1 MNPYLKLIRPSVCLL
16 SIFGLIVGLLLV
28 GIPFE
33 LWILPVL
40 GIFLFSA
47 SGNTINDFFDFEI
60 DKINKPE
67 RPLPSGKISKK
78 ITIGFYLSLALVG
91 LVISF
96 FVSLN
101 FFILALLNSI
111 LIFMYSR
118 KFKKTLLGN
127 PVDSWLACSVFLA
140 PVLISGGLTELLTST
155 TTILAIIAF
164 FGNYGR
170 EILKDVEDIKGD
182 KIIRARTLPIVF
194 GEFKATILGKILM
207 IVGSVFLFLPFF
219 FKGFGLIYLVLAI
232 LCFFICLSI
241 LTVRDVKVAQKLI
254 KVVMFLVIFSFLTS
268 LFF

>member
-40 GIFLFSA
+40 GVFLFSA

-140 PVLISGGLTELLTST
+140 PVLIFGGFTELLTST

-164 FGNYGR
+164 FW
-170 EILKDVEDIKGD
+170 
-182 KIIRARTLPIVF
+182 
-194 GEFKATILGKILM
+194 
-207 IVGSVFLFLPFF
+207 
-219 FKGFGLIYLVLAI
+219 
-232 LCFFICLSI
+232 
-241 LTVRDVKVAQKLI
+241 KLWER
-254 KVVMFLVIFSFLTS
+254 SS
-268 LFF
+268 QGC